1 MSGGETL
8 TSVSELWTALQDQAG
23 LDVDSYD
30 APLGAE
36 LSERLNIGAGTADIG
51 TRLENAGVSVE
62 QLLDTFLELVR
73 PYVGMTSDLLKMFER
88 AGARR
93 ASENLRVRFEFDQ
106 STSQLDFDL
115 RHFREWEAL
124 WKRVRV
130 ERTSARWNDRA
141 LWDLMK
147 VLQTHGGRARGRVA
161 SPEAQSWLAEYDNGR
176 GRVEPDP
183 PVPSMRGPVAEVIT
197 RTSALVRLVLSES
210 YRARDRETQRAADGG
225 LQDADDENEFDEE
238 NGRVATFVESDGWA
252 GSAVR
257 ALWGIAEAEPDAASQ
272 EALAEA
278 HRNLADDLPTV
289 TRVFDER
296 HKELQEILCLPV
308 WRYRHE
314 LYAAWVGARLV
325 NALEAVPTHV
335 HHMEEEILFRFSG
348 THLATSTQQDGENLH
363 LWAELRSPLEN
374 PIGKGR
380 KKAIQPDYSIAQA
393 PLTDPRASRLVV
405 ECKQYQQ
412 AKTKNF
418 ADALSDYANGRP
430 NAHVLLVNYG
440 PIPSHVIDLV
450 DPTVRHRA
458 LAIPKFRPGEWEA
471 LSNFEFHVRDLLKL
485 KEPGSKTL
493 SDNPSDDAQ
502 GRVRLEWVA
511 NVDLDLH
518 LWIKGPDGQVHHV
531 SYSDKGNL
539 DAAPWARLDKDHQG
553 GPGAETIDLAR
564 FVPGTYLWAVHNY
577 SDKPVVGTGA
587 KIRFSGG
594 AAHTRLDV
602 PGVGSGNWWW
612 AFEYEHGAG
621 ELTILNRVE
630 RDSPESTSGERSRAP
645 NASVSRP

>member
-296 HKELQEILCLPV
+296 HK
-308 WRYRHE
+308 
-314 LYAAWVGARLV
+314 
-325 NALEAVPTHV
+325 
-335 HHMEEEILFRFSG
+335 
-348 THLATSTQQDGENLH
+348 
-363 LWAELRSPLEN
+363 
-374 PIGKGR
+374 
-380 KKAIQPDYSIAQA
+380 
-393 PLTDPRASRLVV
+393 
-405 ECKQYQQ
+405 
-412 AKTKNF
+412 
-418 ADALSDYANGRP
+418 
-430 NAHVLLVNYG
+430 
-440 PIPSHVIDLV
+440 
-450 DPTVRHRA
+450 
-458 LAIPKFRPGEWEA
+458 
-471 LSNFEFHVRDLLKL
+471 
-485 KEPGSKTL
+485 
-493 SDNPSDDAQ
+493 
-502 GRVRLEWVA
+502 
-511 NVDLDLH
+511 
-518 LWIKGPDGQVHHV
+518 
-531 SYSDKGNL
+531 
-539 DAAPWARLDKDHQG
+539 
-553 GPGAETIDLAR
+553 
-564 FVPGTYLWAVHNY
+564 
-577 SDKPVVGTGA
+577 
-587 KIRFSGG
+587 
-594 AAHTRLDV
+594 
-602 PGVGSGNWWW
+602 
-612 AFEYEHGAG
+612 
-621 ELTILNRVE
+621 
-630 RDSPESTSGERSRAP
+630 
-645 NASVSRP
+645 